1 MAATVV
7 IINLLLSGDKGVVIA
22 LMVRSLPRRMRN
34 RAIVTAAVCDV
45 TIRVFATLFAAQLLN
60 VWFLRLAGGIMILW
74 ISVQTD

>member
-22 LMVRSLPRRMRN
+22 LMVRSLPRRVRN

-45 TIRVFATLFAAQLLN
+45 IVRVLATLFAAQLLN
-60 VWFLRLAGGIMILW
+60 VWFLRLTGGIMILW